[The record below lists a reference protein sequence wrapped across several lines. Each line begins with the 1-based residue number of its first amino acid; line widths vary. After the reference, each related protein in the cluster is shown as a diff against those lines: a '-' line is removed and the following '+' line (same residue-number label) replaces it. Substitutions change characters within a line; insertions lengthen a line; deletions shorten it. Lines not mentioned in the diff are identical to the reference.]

1 MDLQIITADHEGK
14 QPIDARK
21 LYNALGYAQGQFNR
35 WTKKNI
41 EDNPYF
47 FENTDWCKVETLVF
61 DDEAKFENFDNDD
74 DFYGD
79 YQKNNDTDVNVEIE
93 NDKNNPT
100 DEPQKRSYQKKEFAL
115 TFDMAY
121 HLTLQSSTPIAH
133 EVRQALINQ
142 KKATALKE
150 KQIILLTQED
160 ITDTERYEAVKN
172 ITRESA
178 KEMRFL
184 EVKAKK
190 RKETLNNLILGKAE
204 ISAGQKLQNQYEQLN
219 LFDNNRKRLE

>member
-1 MDLQIITADHEGK
+1 MDLQIITTDHEGK

-21 LYNALGYAQGQFNR
+21 LYNALGYSNSNF
-35 WTKKNI
+35 TKWAKRNI

-47 FENTDWCKVETLVF
+47 FEGTDWCKVETIIF
-61 DDEAKFENFDNDD
+61 DDDVDFEL
-74 DFYGD
+74 
-79 YQKNNDTDVNVEIE
+79 E
-93 NDKNNPT
+93 NDKTLVIDDEQNDKSNTTDDEQKQNNV
-100 DEPQKRSYQKKEFAL
+100 KKDFAL

-142 KKATALKE
+142 KKVTALKE

-172 ITRESA
+172 INRESA

-190 RKETLNNLILGKAE
+190 RKETLNNLILGKTE
-204 ISAGQKLQNQYEQLN
+204 ISTTQKLQNQSEQLN
-219 LFDNNRKRLE
+219 LFDSNKKQLE